1 MTTRRVELRNQL
13 ANLKGRDIFLL
24 TLAGLIL
31 IGILWY
37 FLLYSARQAEID
49 AANSQLDTLRPQ
61 VEAARVASA
70 QLPALRQE
78 VAALEVQR
86 DTLLR
91 ALPPTPRFG
100 QVLGEI
106 RQNVLATGASLEGIA
121 QAAATSATNIP
132 AGVQPINISLSL
144 DGTFGQMYGVLR
156 SLEAMNR
163 FSTINGLTLTLGQP
177 TSFDPSIGGQI
188 GVTVYTFNPNT
199 QAAAP
204 AQPGAAPAPG
214 TPETAP
220 SAAPSAPP
228 AGGNP

>member
-1 MTTRRVELRNQL
+1 MTTRRAELKNPL
-13 ANLKGRDIFLL
+13 TNLKGRDIFLL
-24 TLAGLIL
+24 TLAGLVL

-61 VEAARVASA
+61 VDAARLASA
-70 QLPALRQE
+70 QLPGLRQE
-78 VAALEVQR
+78 VAGLEVQR

-106 RQNVLATGASLEGIA
+106 RQNVLATGAQLDGIS
-121 QAAATSATNIP
+121 QSSGAAAGANIP
-132 AGVQPINISLSL
+132 AGVQPINISLTL
-144 DGTFGQMYGVLR
+144 DGTFGQLFGVLR

-163 FSTINGLTLTLGQP
+163 FSTINNLALSLGKV
-177 TSFDPSIGGQI
+177 TSFDPQVGGQI
-188 GVTVYTFNPNT
+188 GVTVYTYNPNA
-199 QAAAP
+199 QGAAP

-214 TPETAP
+214 AP
-220 SAAPSAPP
+220 ASAPPAPP